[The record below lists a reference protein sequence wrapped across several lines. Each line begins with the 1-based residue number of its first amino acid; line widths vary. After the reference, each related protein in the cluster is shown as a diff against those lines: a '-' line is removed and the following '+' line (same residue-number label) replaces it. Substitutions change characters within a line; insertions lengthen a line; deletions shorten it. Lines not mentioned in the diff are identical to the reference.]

1 MPGAGGGGLILHVSA
16 TEGRVL
22 RLAEAIGVKKR
33 DSEGVVREF
42 EADRSGDFPRNG
54 VVGPL
59 TISGV
64 QLNRHS
70 KFRVQIW
77 DEFWDNFG
85 PRETQIDISH
95 IF

>member
-1 MPGAGGGGLILHVSA
+1 MAPQEEMRAGEGGLILHVSA

-42 EADRSGDFPRNG
+42 EAGQSGDFPRNG

-64 QLNRHS
+64 QLKRHS

-77 DEFWDNFG
+77 DEFWDNFN
-85 PRETQIDISH
+85 TN
-95 IF
+95 